1 MGHPWPGAAS
11 PASMPGSPLRNT
23 CVRPPTSRDLWCLW
37 YRVLTPFQDR
47 QWVSGIGFAP
57 TTATPVGARLPAM
70 TSEHS
75 LQNLIET
82 HSMARDAA
90 ILRTP
95 PNERRE
101 AEWRCRG
108 VGRSAWMPSERRWA
122 TDGPSARAHTT
133 VPERRDPW
141 EPGAGR
147 QRKMVSPLCRN
158 KGGRPSG
165 RNQNSATQQILMVP
179 PDQKV

>member
-1 MGHPWPGAAS
+1 VVSALLRSVTCQSLLKSAELGLHSPSSSRAS
-11 PASMPGSPLRNT
+11 SL
-23 CVRPPTSRDLWCLW
+23 LQL
-37 YRVLTPFQDR
+37 
-47 QWVSGIGFAP
+47 
-57 TTATPVGARLPAM
+57 TATPVGARLPAM

-122 TDGPSARAHTT
+122 MDGPSARAHTT

-165 RNQNSATQQILMVP
+165 RNQNSAAQQILMVP